1 MAGSKISVLDQRNR
15 FLASNCDFFYLTYP
29 WQNLGV
35 SPIPLQNFFMPENI
49 CWFGGYP
56 TPLRKRIRQ
65 VIFGGLPKGRP
76 NIIHFWS
83 KKRISLGTACNIK
96 SLFGAE
102 FHISAKP
109 SVASGPE
116 GRKIKRRQISFDCQY
131 SSIFLANVEKRKSWM
146 FFLILHI
153 DTGLL
158 RIDIALVAK
167 IGDEVLLGGTK
178 HQIVYIMP
186 TGGYKKGTFLLKN
199 YNFFRFYI
207 LAWQILSLANSLQW
221 HFGKDFRISS
231 LSCWPVF
238 DQLLRID

>member
-35 SPIPLQNFFMPENI
+35 SPTPLQNFFMPENI

-56 TPLRKRIRQ
+56 TTPLRKRIRQ

-131 SSIFLANVEKRKSWM
+131 SSIFLANVEKKKKLNVFPHPTYWNWPTENLHYISCKNRQWSIIGRYEASNCLQYDHWRIQEM
-146 FFLILHI
+146 NFF
-153 DTGLL
+153 
-158 RIDIALVAK
+158 
-167 IGDEVLLGGTK
+167 
-178 HQIVYIMP
+178 P
-186 TGGYKKGTFLLKN
+186 KN
-199 YNFFRFYI
+199 YNFFLHPG
-207 LAWQILSLANSLQW
+207 LAG
-221 HFGKDFRISS
+221 F
-231 LSCWPVF
+231 
-238 DQLLRID
+238 

>member
-35 SPIPLQNFFMPENI
+35 SPTPLQNFFMPENI

-153 DTGLL
+153 DTGPL
-158 RIDIALVAK
+158 RINWHCITCK
-167 IGDEVLLGGTK
+167 NWQWSIIGRYEASNCLQFD
-178 HQIVYIMP
+178 
-186 TGGYKKGTFLLKN
+186 KKWTFSLKLQ
-199 YNFFRFYI
+199 FLFTSWIGRF
-207 LAWQILSLANSLQW
+207 LA
-221 HFGKDFRISS
+221 
-231 LSCWPVF
+231 
-238 DQLLRID
+238 